1 VLPRR
6 LRDRTVSDDS
16 DIPLAVRRF
25 IADHLHSIE
34 QLEVLLLLHR
44 TTPASWTA
52 TAISTELRSSASSV
66 AQRLES
72 LLAGRLV
79 ERLYG
84 DVYRFAAEHPGVGEA
99 VRELAD
105 AYRVRRYTVIDLIAR
120 NRHVSR

>member
-1 VLPRR
+1 
-6 LRDRTVSDDS
+6 VSDDS

-44 TTPASWTA
+44 TAPASWTT

-72 LLAGRLV
+72 LLARRLI

-84 DVYRFAAEHPGVGEA
+84 DVYRFGDQQPAVAEA
-99 VRELAD
+99 VRALAD

-120 NRHVSR
+120 NRLTSP